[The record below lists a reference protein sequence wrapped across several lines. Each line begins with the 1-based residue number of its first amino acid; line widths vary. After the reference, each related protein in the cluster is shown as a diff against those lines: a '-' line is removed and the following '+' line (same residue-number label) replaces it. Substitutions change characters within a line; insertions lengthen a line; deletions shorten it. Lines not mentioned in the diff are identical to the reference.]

1 MFRFCVPATSSLRKF
16 PHAGFKVPPGVAIP
30 PPVAAG
36 GSAADEEDAMPKEDP
51 SKLERAP
58 GEENEEVPTLLDV
71 TLSII
76 THFPQILTLSPL
88 LVQLFENCPSA
99 KVSIHAPYLMAAIL
113 SDTGTFN
120 CGQRER
126 ETSYTGCGVC
136 TALNVA
142 PIMGLSAFMRRNV
155 PKQIKLIPDVNPP
168 GMWSYQYR
176 FEMFS
181 WEGSSDGDSRASALS
196 YPRVHDIR
204 MRCRPENERTKSR
217 RIPHVKL
224 ICPKRGL
231 LGPKLMERYSSR
243 HVLHFQR
250 LLYSSSTASLR
261 V

>member
-1 MFRFCVPATSSLRKF
+1 M
-16 PHAGFKVPPGVAIP
+16 PPGVAIP

-155 PKQIKLIPDVNPP
+155 PKQIKLIPDVNKC
-168 GMWSYQYR
+168 
-176 FEMFS
+176 
-181 WEGSSDGDSRASALS
+181 SRGKEARTETHARVPSLTHEFMISECGVVRRMSELNLVGYPMLS
-196 YPRVHDIR
+196 
-204 MRCRPENERTKSR
+204 
-217 RIPHVKL
+217 
-224 ICPKRGL
+224 
-231 LGPKLMERYSSR
+231 
-243 HVLHFQR
+243 
-250 LLYSSSTASLR
+250 
-261 V
+261 